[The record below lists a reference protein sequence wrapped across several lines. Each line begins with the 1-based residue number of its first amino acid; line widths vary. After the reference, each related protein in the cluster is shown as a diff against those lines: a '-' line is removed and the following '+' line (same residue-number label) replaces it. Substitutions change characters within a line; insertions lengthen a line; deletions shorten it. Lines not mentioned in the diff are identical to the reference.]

1 MMRYFHLLLVC
12 IFTFSCIET
21 DVLQETADPALI
33 SIQLD
38 TEENISLMLEDNIQ
52 LNYTYTNEYGQP
64 ESVNAEWESSHPQI
78 ASVNNGLIT
87 ALAVGVAEITIT
99 HNNTFAGVR
108 VTVVDDLDDVASL
121 VISFSST
128 TKNNLAIGESITLQ
142 AQAKNINGEVL
153 SNRNIEWFSENDA
166 ILTVN
171 QFGLVTAIAIGTAE
185 IHAKS
190 EGVKSNSIIFSVGA
204 STVRTGTF
212 VSAGGYQSS
221 GSVTVS
227 EVATGVQVQL
237 SANFS
242 ASIAAGTFIYLANS
256 TNGANV
262 KSSGL
267 ELGQYTPTG
276 TKTFITSQATLQQY
290 QYVVVLCKP
299 FGITF
304 GYAQLTP

>member
-52 LNYTYTNEYGQP
+52 LNYTYTNEYGQA

-108 VTVVDDLDDVASL
+108 VTVVDDLDDVASV

-171 QFGLVTAIAIGTAE
+171 QSGLVTAIANGTAE

-256 TNGANV
+256 TNGASV

-276 TKTFITSQATLQQY
+276 TKIFITSQATLQQY